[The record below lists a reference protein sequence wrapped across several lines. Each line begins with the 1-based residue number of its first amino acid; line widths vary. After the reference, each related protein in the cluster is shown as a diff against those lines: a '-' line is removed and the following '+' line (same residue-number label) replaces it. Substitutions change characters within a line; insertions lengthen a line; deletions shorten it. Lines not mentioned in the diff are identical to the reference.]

1 MRKSVWGYFFP
12 ETDPWREHT
21 RFSANRKLEFILNA
35 DLSNW
40 L

>member
-1 MRKSVWGYFFP
+1 MRKLVWGNFFP
-12 ETDPWREHT
+12 ETDPWRQHT

-35 DLSNW
+35 AGSNR